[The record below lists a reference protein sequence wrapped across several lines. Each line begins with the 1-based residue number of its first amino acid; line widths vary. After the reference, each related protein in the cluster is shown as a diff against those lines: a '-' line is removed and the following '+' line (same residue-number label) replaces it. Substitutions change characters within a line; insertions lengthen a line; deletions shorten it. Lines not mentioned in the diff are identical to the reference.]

1 MRINFFTTL
10 ASRLT
15 PVLSLSKGRAAHHS
29 LLLAWVLL
37 VPQSGAPH
45 NISFADKLRTWVEA
59 AEADTQ
65 SECEDR
71 REQLKIASAMG
82 RAIDAVE
89 RFNQGICVERSALE
103 AVRR

>member
-1 MRINFFTTL
+1 MKFVSSLFTR

-15 PVLSLSKGRAAHHS
+15 PHPS

-59 AEADTQ
+59 GEAHTQ
-65 SECEDR
+65 AECEER
-71 REQLKIASAMG
+71 REQLKLSNALG
-82 RAIDAVE
+82 RRLDAAA
-89 RFNQGICVERSALE
+89 RFNQGICVERSQVDA
-103 AVRR
+103 ARK

>member
-1 MRINFFTTL
+1 MKFVSSLFTR

-15 PVLSLSKGRAAHHS
+15 PHPS

-59 AEADTQ
+59 GEADTQ
-65 SECEDR
+65 AGCGEG
-71 REQLKIASAMG
+71 REPLKLSSAIG
-82 RAIDAVE
+82 PGPGARE
-89 RFNQGICVERSALE
+89 RLKQGIRL
-103 AVRR
+103 RRAPRRAEGKKRGFLTGR